1 MKFNTKNGLVEIT
14 EDGWV
19 SIETIKSRRIIKISP
34 NGSKVNKL
42 ILTFNFLKNIMVFF
56 FNKKFLPF

>member
-34 NGSKVNKL
+34 NGSKVKL
-42 ILTFNFLKNIMVFF
+42 ILKI
-56 FNKKFLPF
+56 